1 MRSTC
6 DCCGY
11 DPSGV
16 RASLRRTL
24 ADCEDCGRTL
34 CDECLKEIAI
44 EKGMSEA
51 DAAAILEQQ
60 GAGGFLTRCGESEMW
75 LCPECFE
82 DEPAV
87 S

>member
-1 MRSTC
+1 MKAEC
-6 DCCGY
+6 DCCDH

-24 ADCEDCGRTL
+24 ADCDDCGRTL
-34 CDECLKEIAI
+34 CDECLKGMAV

-51 DAAAILEQQ
+51 DATAILERD
-60 GAGGFLTRCGESEMW
+60 GAGGFLRRCEESGMW

-87 S
+87 T